1 PGSGQGDDPPPIR
14 RDCHDRLGVWAGPT
28 GRLRRVWRHQ
38 GRRRSPDQVARARAW
53 TTRDQGQLRQPGPH
67 RDRDVRNG
75 PQTPCS
81 SDWNL
86 TRRGDEPRARPDS
99 ARSIRYA
106 GRRGESRR
114 VPRFRRRR
122 LRHRAAHQRRR
133 RSPASLVA
141 GTMRIGLISDIHGNL
156 VALDAVLAA
165 FDRAEVDRIICLG
178 DLAVLGPEP
187 AGVIDRI
194 RERGIA
200 TVRGNVDDWL
210 TSGETPEAAP
220 PDSTQSIELTTW
232 TLAQLTASQ
241 TEFLRRLPLT
251 LDVPIDD

>member
-1 PGSGQGDDPPPIR
+1 
-14 RDCHDRLGVWAGPT
+14 
-28 GRLRRVWRHQ
+28 
-38 GRRRSPDQVARARAW
+38 
-53 TTRDQGQLRQPGPH
+53 
-67 RDRDVRNG
+67 
-75 PQTPCS
+75 
-81 SDWNL
+81 
-86 TRRGDEPRARPDS
+86 
-99 ARSIRYA
+99 
-106 GRRGESRR
+106 
-114 VPRFRRRR
+114 
-122 LRHRAAHQRRR
+122 
-133 RSPASLVA
+133 
-141 GTMRIGLISDIHGNL
+141 MRIGLISDIHGNL
-156 VALDAVLAA
+156 VALDAVLATL
-165 FDRAEVDRIICLG
+165 DRAEVDRIICLG

-251 LDVPIDD
+251 LDVPIDDDRSLLCFHATPGSIDDITHAGEPARVGEWTGNALMACGHTHIQAMWRVGDQAWLNPGSVGLPRVGPGTPDLPRNRDVSWAEFALVEINRYETSVDLRRLELDIGAVRAAAQATDMPHQDWWLNLWRL